1 MAEVVEIDIN
11 AKDNTSRA
19 ANSAR
24 ANFQILGREISGIGN
39 SMTNIF
45 TRPIMDLERF
55 VMKNKEVQEAIKPID
70 EAFSKVGDK
79 LATSFVPIIERLT
92 PALLSFADS
101 LSKIIDW
108 FSKLPPGVQDSILG
122 FVGLLAALGPVL
134 TTVGSLITTVGSLGT
149 TWTTISGILAPI
161 ASGVL
166 PAIGGAL
173 AAISAPVWLLIGAIV
188 LLGATI
194 AIFGKRAWQTITD
207 IGKIFQALWT
217 LIQIK
222 IDQIK
227 KAWLSVDWGGIGK
240 NIVQGISNGIRAGIT
255 WIVDAARNAAQAA
268 VNAARNLL
276 GLHSPS
282 LVFANVGMN
291 MMKGMANGI
300 NSNAGLAVNATSSA
314 VSATI
319 PKTRGSGGG
328 DFIYAPMFSM
338 GNRSEVENTIAP
350 MVKNIMRGR

>member
-1 MAEVVEIDIN
+1 MAETIEIDIN
-11 AKDNTSRA
+11 AKDNTSAA

-24 ANFQILGREISGIGN
+24 VNFQRLGREITGIGR

-55 VMKNKEVQEAIKPID
+55 IMKNEEVQKAMKPIN
-70 EAFSKVGDK
+70 EAFTKVGDK

-92 PALLSFADS
+92 PTLLSLADS

-108 FSKLPPGVQDSILG
+108 FSKLPPGVQDS
-122 FVGLLAALGPVL
+122 VLAF
-134 TTVGSLITTVGSLGT
+134 T
-149 TWTTISGILAPI
+149 GIVA
-161 ASGVL
+161 
-166 PAIGGAL
+166 AIGPALVIIGQLVTAFGVVSTFFTTGAGAGFG
-173 AAISAPVWLLIGAIV
+173 AAVVGVFGAITAPVWLLIGAIV

-194 AIFGKRAWQTITD
+194 AIFGKQAWQTVTD

-227 KAWLSVDWGGIGK
+227 QAFLSVDWGGIGR
-240 NIVQGISNGIRAGIT
+240 NIMEGIRNGIHQGIS
-255 WIVDAARNAAQAA
+255 WIVNAARSAAQAA
-268 VNAARNLL
+268 VDAARNLL

-282 LVFANVGMN
+282 LVFAGIGQN

-300 NSNAGLAVNATSSA
+300 NSNAKLPIAATSNV
-314 VSATI
+314 VSGTI
-319 PKTRGSGGG
+319 PAATSTSNNNSTSVP
-328 DFIYAPMFSM
+328 FVYSPMISLASQAEAESVLLPMLRKLQRSM
-338 GNRSEVENTIAP
+338 
-350 MVKNIMRGR
+350 

>member
-1 MAEVVEIDIN
+1 MAEVIEIDIN
-11 AKDNTSRA
+11 AKDNTSGA
-19 ANSAR
+19 TNSAR
-24 ANFQILGREISGIGN
+24 VNFQRLGREISGIGR

-55 VMKNKEVQEAIKPID
+55 IMKNKEVQEAMKPIN

-92 PALLSFADS
+92 PALLSLADS

-108 FSKLPPGVQDSILG
+108 FAKLPPGVQDSIIAFAGIVAAVGPALVIIGQLVTAFGVVSTFFTTGAGAG
-122 FVGLLAALGPVL
+122 FGAAVA
-134 TTVGSLITTVGSLGT
+134 GT
-149 TWTTISGILAPI
+149 F
-161 ASGVL
+161 
-166 PAIGGAL
+166 

-194 AIFGKRAWQTITD
+194 AIFGKQAWQTVTD

-222 IDQIK
+222 VDQIK
-227 KAWLSVDWGGIGK
+227 QAFLNVDWGGIGR
-240 NIVQGISNGIRAGIT
+240 NIISGVINGIRSISVFGAIS
-255 WIVDAARNAAQAA
+255 NA
-268 VNAARNLL
+268 VNILKRASGGYASGLTLVGERGPELVNLPQ
-276 GLHSPS
+276 GSY
-282 LVFANVGMN
+282 V
-291 MMKGMANGI
+291 
-300 NSNAGLAVNATSSA
+300 NSNSA
-314 VSATI
+314 SQ
-319 PKTRGSGGG
+319 RMMGGGG

-338 GNRSEVENTIAP
+338 GNRAEVENTIAP

>member
-1 MAEVVEIDIN
+1 MAEVIEIDIN
-11 AKDNTSRA
+11 AKDNTSGA

-24 ANFQILGREISGIGN
+24 ANFQKLGQEISGIGR
-39 SMTNIF
+39 SMSNIF

-55 VMKNKEVQEAIKPID
+55 IMKNKEVQEAMKPIN
-70 EAFSKVGDK
+70 EAFTKVGDQ
-79 LATSFVPIIERLT
+79 LATSFVPIIQRLT
-92 PALLSFADS
+92 PALLSLADS

-108 FSKLPPGVQDSILG
+108 FAKLPPGVQDSIIG
-122 FVGLLAALGPVL
+122 FVGLLAAIGPVL
-134 TTVGSLITTVGSLGT
+134 VIIGQTMTAIGAMSGA
-149 TWTTISGILAPI
+149 WTTLSGILAPI

-166 PAIGGAL
+166 PAIGAGL

-194 AIFGKRAWQTITD
+194 AIFGKQAWQTVTD

-227 KAWLSVDWGGIGK
+227 KAWLSVDWGGIGR
-240 NIVQGISNGIRAGIT
+240 NIITAVINGIRSIS
-255 WIVDAARNAAQAA
+255 IVGTIGNIINGVSR
-268 VNAARNLL
+268 R
-276 GLHSPS
+276 
-282 LVFANVGMN
+282 
-291 MMKGMANGI
+291 ANGGFSSGLTLVGERGPELVSLPHGSYV
-300 NSNAGLAVNATSSA
+300 NSNSA
-314 VSATI
+314 S
-319 PKTRGSGGG
+319 KRMMGGGG
-328 DFIYAPMFSM
+328 DFIYAPMFSL

>member
-24 ANFQILGREISGIGN
+24 ANFQILGREISGIGS

-55 VMKNKEVQEAIKPID
+55 VMKNKEVQEAIKPIN
-70 EAFSKVGDK
+70 EAFSKAGDK

-194 AIFGKRAWQTITD
+194 AIFGKQAWQTVTD

-227 KAWLSVDWGGIGK
+227 QAFLNVDWGGIGR
-240 NIVQGISNGIRAGIT
+240 NIITGVINGIRSISVFGAIS
-255 WIVDAARNAAQAA
+255 NA
-268 VNAARNLL
+268 VNILRRASGGFASGLTLVGERGPELVNLPH
-276 GLHSPS
+276 GSY
-282 LVFANVGMN
+282 V
-291 MMKGMANGI
+291 
-300 NSNAGLAVNATSSA
+300 NSNSA
-314 VSATI
+314 SQRMA
-319 PKTRGSGGG
+319 KGGG